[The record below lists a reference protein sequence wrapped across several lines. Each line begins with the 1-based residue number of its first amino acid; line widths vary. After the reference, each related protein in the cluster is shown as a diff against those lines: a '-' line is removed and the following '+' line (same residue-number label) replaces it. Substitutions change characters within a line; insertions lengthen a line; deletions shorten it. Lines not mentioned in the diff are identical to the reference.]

1 MIFPL
6 KKRRLTLDASG
17 HLKQGRGVATDYIAS
32 YEDLYA
38 PYDGVVSNFQEVQ
51 GGNWIKLTRPNG
63 DKIEFAHLSK
73 YIKQAPVKA
82 GDLIAITGNTGQ
94 ITTGPH
100 LHVQIFV
107 NGQRV
112 DPEKYFMD
120 RLVKASKDVFRLRNG
135 EKDLFLNKESFEAL
149 DGRWASIETITQSE
163 LDAIPDGFVLIAVKS
178 E

>member
-1 MIFPL
+1 MLETVTNPNKVNI
-6 KKRRLTLDASG
+6 KTLVLDEPRP
-17 HLKQGRGVATDYIAS
+17 Q
-32 YEDLYA
+32 
-38 PYDGVVSNFQEVQ
+38 VSNARF
-51 GGNWIKLTRPNG
+51 
-63 DKIEFAHLSK
+63 
-73 YIKQAPVKA
+73 
-82 GDLIAITGNTGQ
+82 
-94 ITTGPH
+94 
-100 LHVQIFV
+100 
-107 NGQRV
+107 